1 MTKELKVLL
10 VEDSEEDS
18 LLMLRELCRGGYLP
32 VQRRVETASDMRQA
46 LLEEQWDVV
55 LSDYRMPAFDA
66 PGALEVLHESG
77 RDIPFI
83 IVSGKIGEDLAVA
96 AMKSGAN
103 DYLMKGNL
111 ARLVPVVERELREA
125 EERVKHQATEAAV
138 RRGKAE
144 WEAVF
149 DAVSDLIIITDADGV
164 ISRCNGRVST
174 YFPGG
179 YSAMIGKRIDQVFFG
194 EANQPEGQVF
204 RFVHSMQSEVD
215 EDISFPN
222 LKGWFNVASY
232 PMRFETDNQ
241 VDRAGFVFIIKDIT
255 KRRQVEEEKRTSDRE
270 LLTLYAVAFRLQ
282 YTQGVQKVMG
292 DLLFQLHNMLQ
303 MEFSCI
309 HLIEGGRLRL
319 RASLGISEDFEQ
331 AMGVIAKGTQ
341 WSTLTLSGRP
351 FRGERPDARFPSRA
365 RAAAI
370 EMGLRSWCSVPL
382 KIGQEVM
389 GVMTVGTR
397 SERNYSERDVFLLS
411 SIAGQLAVLIE
422 NYSLYDRMKEK
433 AEELYRSKEALRE
446 NLQQVQRANE
456 ELGRLN
462 TVKNNFIGIASH
474 ELKTPITSILGGVEF
489 LLKYSDIK
497 MTPEQHNIFVSVYEG
512 TVQLR
517 KLVEDLLSISRLE
530 AQGTLPLKRPAN
542 LMQLCRE
549 VHDMFALPL
558 SERHIGVRITGDET
572 PVPVDEGF
580 ALLAVKNLLE
590 NAIKFTA
597 DGGEVQ
603 LNGRVLKKREVSALA
618 KTVRPFYH
626 GTPNGVNTAA
636 RYYLLQVKD
645 SGIGIPEEERVR
657 IFDKFYGIGD
667 IGHHTS
673 GGTAFMSKG
682 SGLGLSIVRGI
693 MDIHEGAV
701 WVESGGEGRGSVF
714 CLLFPM
720 GEG

>member
-18 LLMLRELCRGGYLP
+18 LLMLRELCRGGYTP
-32 VQRRVETASDMRQA
+32 QQRRVETAADLRQA
-46 LLEEQWDVV
+46 LRDQQWDVI

-77 RDIPFI
+77 QDIPFI

-111 ARLVPVVERELREA
+111 ARLAPAVQRELREA
-125 EERVKHQATEAAV
+125 DERRNHKITQEAV
-138 RRGKAE
+138 SRGKAE

-149 DAVSDLIIITDADGV
+149 DAVSDLIIITDSDGV
-164 ISRCNGRVST
+164 ISRYNGRVNA

-179 YSAMIGKRIDQVFFG
+179 YDAIIGRRIEEVFFG
-194 EANQPEGQVF
+194 TAQPEGQVF

-215 EDISFPN
+215 EDICFPN

-232 PMRFETDNQ
+232 PMRFEGAEGA
-241 VDRAGFVFIIKDIT
+241 DRVGFVFIIKDIT
-255 KRRQVEEEKRTSDRE
+255 KRREVEEEKRTSDRE

-309 HLIEGGRLRL
+309 HLFEGGRLRL
-319 RASLGISEDFEQ
+319 RASLGISPDFEK
-331 AMGVIAKGTQ
+331 AMGLLAKGNQ
-341 WSTLTLSGRP
+341 WSTLTEAARP
-351 FRGERPDARFPSRA
+351 FLGDRPDARFPA
-365 RAAAI
+365 RAKVAAL
-370 EMGLRSWCSVPL
+370 EMGLRSWCAVPL

-397 SERNYSERDVFLLS
+397 SERNFSERDVFLLC

-433 AEELYRSKEALRE
+433 AEELYRSKEELRE
-446 NLQQVQRANE
+446 NLQQVKQANL

-489 LLKYSDIK
+489 LLKYSDIT
-497 MTPEQHNIFVSVYEG
+497 MTAEQHNIFVSVYEG
-512 TVQLR
+512 AVQLR

-530 AQGTLPLKRPAN
+530 AQGTLPQKKSTN
-542 LMQLCRE
+542 LMRLCRE
-549 VHDMFALPL
+549 AHDMFVLPL
-558 SERHIGVRITGDET
+558 SERHIAVRITGDET
-572 PVPVDEGF
+572 SVPVDEGF
-580 ALLAVKNLLE
+580 VLLAVKNLLE
-590 NAIKFTA
+590 NAIKFTP
-597 DGGEVQ
+597 DGGEV
-603 LNGRVLKKREVSALA
+603 LLSGRVLKHSAVSALA
-618 KTVRPFYH
+618 KKLRPFYH
-626 GTPNGVNTAA
+626 GLPKAVVSAQ
-636 RYYLLQVKD
+636 RCYLLQVKD
-645 SGIGIPEEERVR
+645 SGIGIPAEERVR

-682 SGLGLSIVRGI
+682 SGLGLSIVHGI
-693 MDIHEGAV
+693 MDVHEGAV
-701 WVESGGEGRGSVF
+701 WVESGGEGEGSVF
-714 CLLFPM
+714 SLLFPM
-720 GEG
+720 EEQ

>member
-1 MTKELKVLL
+1 MTQELKVLL

-18 LLMLRELCRGGYLP
+18 LLMLRELRRGGYALF
-32 VQRRVETASDMRQA
+32 QRRVETAHDLQRA
-46 LLEEQWDVV
+46 LRDEQWDVI

-66 PGALEVLHESG
+66 LGALEVLHESG
-77 RDIPFI
+77 QDIPFI

-96 AMKSGAN
+96 AMKSGAS

-125 EERVKHQATEAAV
+125 EKRRQHTLTQEAV

-149 DAVSDLIIITDADGV
+149 DAVSDLIVITDADGV
-164 ISRCNGRVST
+164 ISRCNGRVSD

-179 YSAMIGKRIDQVFFG
+179 YRVVIGRRIDEVFFG
-194 EANQPEGQVF
+194 SAQPEGQVF
-204 RFVHSMQSEVD
+204 RFLHSMQSEVD
-215 EDISFPN
+215 EDVSFPN

-232 PMRFETDNQ
+232 PMRFEG
-241 VDRAGFVFIIKDIT
+241 VDRTGFVFIIKDIT
-255 KRRQVEEEKRTSDRE
+255 KRREVEEEKRTSDRE

-319 RASLGISEDFEQ
+319 RASLGISPAYEK
-331 AMGVIAKGTQ
+331 AMGVIAKGTP

-351 FRGERPDARFPSRA
+351 FLGELPDERFPIRGK
-365 RAAAI
+365 AAAL
-370 EMGLRSWCSVPL
+370 EMGLRSWCAVPL

-389 GVMTVGTR
+389 GVMSVGTR
-397 SERNYSERDVFLLS
+397 SERTFSERDVFLLC

-433 AEELYRSKEALRE
+433 ADELYRSKEELRE
-446 NLQQVQRANE
+446 NLLQVKQANL

-462 TVKNNFIGIASH
+462 TLKNNFIGIASH

-489 LLKYSDIK
+489 LLKYSEIK

-517 KLVEDLLSISRLE
+517 RLVEDLLSISRLE
-530 AQGTLPLKRPAN
+530 AQGTLPQKRPAN
-542 LMQLCRE
+542 LMRLCRE
-549 VHDMFALPL
+549 AHDMFVLPL
-558 SERHIGVRITGDET
+558 SERHIRVRIAGDET

-590 NAIKFTA
+590 NAVKFTP
-597 DGGEVQ
+597 DGGEV
-603 LNGRVLKKREVSALA
+603 LLSGRVLKRRELLSLA
-618 KTVRPFYH
+618 KTVRPFYN
-626 GTPNGVNTAA
+626 GFPNGLAKVP
-636 RYYLLQVKD
+636 RCYLLQVKD
-645 SGIGIPEEERVR
+645 SGIGIPAEERVR
-657 IFDKFYGIGD
+657 IFDKFYGVGD

-682 SGLGLSIVRGI
+682 SGLGLSIVHGI
-693 MDIHEGAV
+693 MDIHQGAV
-701 WVESGGEGRGSVF
+701 WVESGAEGEGSVF
-714 CLLFPM
+714 SLLFPM
-720 GEG
+720 EKE

>member
-18 LLMLRELCRGGYLP
+18 LLMLRELCRGGYTPL
-32 VQRRVETASDMRQA
+32 QRRVETAPDLRQA
-46 LLEEQWDVV
+46 LRDQQWDVI

-66 PGALEVLHESG
+66 PGALEVLHQSG
-77 RDIPFI
+77 QDIPFI

-96 AMKSGAN
+96 AMKSGAS

-125 EERVKHQATEAAV
+125 EERQKHKISQEAV

-164 ISRCNGRVST
+164 ISRCNGRVND

-179 YSAMIGKRIDQVFFG
+179 YGAIIGKRIDEVFFG
-194 EANQPEGQVF
+194 GAQPEGQVF

-232 PMRFETDNQ
+232 PMRFEGA
-241 VDRAGFVFIIKDIT
+241 DRTGLVFIIKDIT
-255 KRRQVEEEKRTSDRE
+255 KRREVEEEKRTSDRE

-319 RASLGISEDFEQ
+319 RASLGISPVYEK
-331 AMGVIAKGTQ
+331 AMGVIAKGTP

-351 FRGERPDARFPSRA
+351 FRGDRPDDRFPPRA
-365 RAAAI
+365 KSAAL
-370 EMGLRSWCSVPL
+370 EMGLRSWCAVPL

-389 GVMTVGTR
+389 GVMSVGTR
-397 SERNYSERDVFLLS
+397 SERNFSERDVFLLS

-433 AEELYRSKEALRE
+433 AEELYRSKEELRE
-446 NLQQVQRANE
+446 NLQQVKRANL

-517 KLVEDLLSISRLE
+517 RLVEDLLSVSRIE
-530 AQGTLPLKRPAN
+530 AQGTLAQKRPAN
-542 LMQLCRE
+542 LMQLCRAA
-549 VHDMFALPL
+549 HDMFVLPL
-558 SERHIGVRITGDET
+558 SERHISVRITGDED
-572 PVPVDEGF
+572 PVPVDEGL

-590 NAIKFTA
+590 NAIKFTP
-597 DGGEVQ
+597 DGGEVE
-603 LNGRVLKKREVSALA
+603 LRGRVLKKSEVNALA
-618 KTVRPFYH
+618 KAVRPFYH
-626 GTPNGVNTAA
+626 GFPNGMAPAA
-636 RYYLLQVKD
+636 HCYQLQVRD
-645 SGIGIPEEERVR
+645 SGIGIPAEERVR
-657 IFDKFYGIGD
+657 IFDKFYGVGD

-682 SGLGLSIVRGI
+682 SGLGLSIVHGI
-693 MDIHEGAV
+693 MDAHKGVV
-701 WVESGGEGRGSVF
+701 WVESGREGEGSVVS
-714 CLLFPM
+714 LLFPM
-720 GEG
+720 EEL

>member
-1 MTKELKVLL
+1 MTRELKVLL

-18 LLMLRELCRGGYLP
+18 LLMLRELCRGGYAP
-32 VQRRVETASDMRQA
+32 QQRRVETASDLRQA
-46 LLEEQWDVV
+46 LSEQQWDVI

-77 RDIPFI
+77 QDIPFI
-83 IVSGKIGEDLAVA
+83 IVSGKIGENLAVA

-111 ARLVPVVERELREA
+111 ARLGPVVERELRDA
-125 EERVKHQATEAAV
+125 EERRGHKLTQEAV
-138 RRGKAE
+138 SRGKAE

-164 ISRCNGRVST
+164 ISRCNGRVSA

-179 YSAMIGKRIDQVFFG
+179 YREMIGRRIDEVFFG
-194 EANQPEGQVF
+194 GAQPEGQVF

-222 LKGWFNVASY
+222 LAGWFNVASY
-232 PMRFETDNQ
+232 PMRFEGAERT
-241 VDRAGFVFIIKDIT
+241 GFVFIIKDIT
-255 KRRQVEEEKRTSDRE
+255 KRREVEEEKRTSDRE

-282 YTQGVQKVMG
+282 YTQGMQKVMG

-309 HLIEGGRLRL
+309 HLFDGEQLRL
-319 RASLGISEDFEQ
+319 RASLGISPAFEK
-331 AMGVIAKGTQ
+331 AMGVIAKGAK
-341 WSTLTLSGRP
+341 WSALTLSGRP
-351 FRGERPDARFPSRA
+351 FRGDRPDERFPA
-365 RAAAI
+365 RAKAAAR
-370 EMGLRSWCSVPL
+370 EMGLNSWCSVPL

-389 GVMTVGTR
+389 GVMSVGTR
-397 SERNYSERDVFLLS
+397 SERSYSERDVFLLS

-433 AEELYRSKEALRE
+433 AEELYKSKEELRE
-446 NLQQVQRANE
+446 NLQQVKRANL

-517 KLVEDLLSISRLE
+517 RLVEDLLSISRVE
-530 AQGTLPLKRPAN
+530 AQGTLPQKRPAN
-542 LMQLCRE
+542 LMKLCRE
-549 VHDMFALPL
+549 AHDMFVLPL
-558 SERHIGVRITGDET
+558 SERHIKVLIKGDET

-590 NAIKFTA
+590 NAIKFTP
-597 DGGEVQ
+597 DGGEV
-603 LNGRVLKKREVSALA
+603 LLSGRVLKKSELRSLA
-618 KTVRPFYH
+618 KKVRAFYPDFP
-626 GTPNGVNTAA
+626 GGLAA
-636 RYYLLQVKD
+636 VGRFYLLQVSD
-645 SGIGIPEEERVR
+645 SGIGIPAEERVR
-657 IFDKFYGIGD
+657 IFDKFYGVGD

-682 SGLGLSIVRGI
+682 SGLGLSIVHGI
-693 MDIHEGAV
+693 MDVHEGAV
-701 WVESGGEGRGSVF
+701 WVESAGEGKGSVF
-714 CLLFPM
+714 SLLFPV
-720 GEG
+720 GNE

>member
-1 MTKELKVLL
+1 MSIELKVLL

-18 LLMLRELCRGGYLP
+18 LLMLRELRRGGYTP
-32 VQRRVETASDMRQA
+32 HGRRVETADDLCEA
-46 LLEEQWDVV
+46 LKEETWDVI

-66 PGALEVLHESG
+66 PGALEVLHASG
-77 RDIPFI
+77 QDIPFI

-125 EERVKHQATEAAV
+125 QVRLKHKGTQEAV

-149 DAVSDLIIITDADGV
+149 DAVSDLIIITDSDGV
-164 ISRCNGRVST
+164 ISRFNGRVND

-179 YSAMIGKRIDQVFFG
+179 YEAIIGRRIEEVFFG
-194 EANQPEGQVF
+194 DAQPEGQVF

-215 EDISFPN
+215 EDIAFPK
-222 LKGWFNVASY
+222 LQGWFNVASY
-232 PMRFETDNQ
+232 PMRFEGA
-241 VDRAGFVFIIKDIT
+241 DRAGFVFIIKDIT

-282 YTQGVQKVMG
+282 YTQGLQKVMG

-309 HLIEGGRLRL
+309 HLLDKGRLKL
-319 RASLGISEDFEQ
+319 RASLGISPAFEK
-331 AMGVIAKGTQ
+331 AMGTIAPDTA
-341 WSTLTLSGRP
+341 WSNEAQFGRP
-351 FRGERPDARFPSRA
+351 FRGDRPDERFPAKA
-365 RAAAI
+365 RAEAI
-370 EMGLRSWCSVPL
+370 EMGVHAWCAVPL

-397 SERNYSERDVFLLS
+397 SDRNFSERDVFLLS
-411 SIAGQLAVLIE
+411 SIGGQLAVLIE

-433 AEELYRSKEALRE
+433 AEELYRSKEELRE
-446 NLQQVQRANE
+446 NLQQVKRANL

-474 ELKTPITSILGGVEF
+474 ELKTPITSIMGGVEF
-489 LLKYSDIK
+489 LLKYSGIQ
-497 MTPEQHNIFVSVYEG
+497 MSPEQHNIFVSVYEG

-530 AQGTLPLKRPAN
+530 TLGTLPQKKPAN
-542 LMQLCRE
+542 LMRLCRE
-549 VHDMFALPL
+549 AHDMFALPL
-558 SERHIGVRITGDET
+558 SERCIKVRIAGDEGE
-572 PVPVDEGF
+572 VPVDEGF

-590 NAIKFTA
+590 NAIKFTP

-603 LNGRVLKKREVSALA
+603 ITGRLLKLKDLGGLA
-618 KTVRPFYH
+618 KSVRHFYH
-626 GTPNGVNTAA
+626 GFPNDLEPAD
-636 RYYLLQVKD
+636 RWYHLQVKD
-645 SGIGIPEEERVR
+645 SGIGIPAEELVR
-657 IFDKFYGIGD
+657 IFDKFYGVGD
-667 IGHHTS
+667 IGHHSS
-673 GGTAFMSKG
+673 GATAFMSKG
-682 SGLGLSIVRGI
+682 SGLGLSIVHGI
-693 MDIHEGAV
+693 MDVHKGVV
-701 WVESGGEGRGSVF
+701 WVDSREGQGSVF
-714 CLLFPM
+714 SLLFPM
-720 GEG
+720 DG

>member
-18 LLMLRELCRGGYLP
+18 LLMLRELCRGGYTP
-32 VQRRVETASDMRQA
+32 QPRRVDTAADLRQA
-46 LLEEQWDVV
+46 LIDQQWDIV
-55 LSDYRMPAFDA
+55 LSDYRMPTFDA
-66 PGALEVLHESG
+66 PGALQVLHESG
-77 RDIPFI
+77 QDIPFI

-125 EERVKHQATEAAV
+125 EERGRHKLTQDAVK
-138 RRGKAE
+138 RGKAE

-164 ISRCNGRVST
+164 ISRCNGRVSD
-174 YFPGG
+174 YFPAG
-179 YSAMIGKRIDQVFFG
+179 YLAVIGRRIDEVFFG
-194 EANQPEGQVF
+194 SAQPEGQVF
-204 RFVHSMQSEVD
+204 RFVHCMQSEVD

-232 PMRFETDNQ
+232 PMRFGGTERT
-241 VDRAGFVFIIKDIT
+241 GFVFIIKDIT
-255 KRRQVEEEKRTSDRE
+255 KRREVEEEKRTSDRE

-282 YTQGVQKVMG
+282 YTQGVEKVMG

-309 HLIEGGRLRL
+309 HLIDGGRLKL
-319 RASLGISEDFEQ
+319 RASLGISPAFEK
-331 AMGVIAKGTQ
+331 AMAMIAKGTQ

-351 FRGERPDARFPSRA
+351 FRGDRPDDRFSA
-365 RAAAI
+365 RAKAAAV
-370 EMGLRSWCSVPL
+370 EMGLHSWCSVPL
-382 KIGQEVM
+382 KIGHEVM

-397 SERNYSERDVFLLS
+397 SERNFSERDVFLLS

-433 AEELYRSKEALRE
+433 AEELYRSKEELRE
-446 NLQQVQRANE
+446 NLQQVKRANL

-530 AQGTLPLKRPAN
+530 AQGTLPQKRPAN
-542 LMQLCRE
+542 LMRLCRE
-549 VHDMFALPL
+549 AHDMFVLPL
-558 SERHIGVRITGDET
+558 SERNIRVRIAGEEA

-590 NAIKFTA
+590 NAIKFTP
-597 DGGEVQ
+597 DGGEV
-603 LNGRVLKKREVSALA
+603 LLSGRVLKKKEVNSLA
-618 KTVRPFYH
+618 KTLRLFYH
-626 GTPNGVNTAA
+626 GFPGNLAPAA
-636 RYYLLQVKD
+636 HYYQLQVKD
-645 SGIGIPEEERVR
+645 SGIGIPADERVR

-682 SGLGLSIVRGI
+682 SGLGLSIVHGI

-701 WVESGGEGRGSVF
+701 WVQSEGEGEGSVF
-714 CLLFPM
+714 SLLFPM
-720 GEG
+720 SEG

>member
-18 LLMLRELCRGGYLP
+18 LLMLRELCRGGYTPL
-32 VQRRVETASDMRQA
+32 QRRVDTATDLRQA
-46 LLEEQWDVV
+46 LQDQKWDIV
-55 LSDYRMPAFDA
+55 LSDYRMPTFDA
-66 PGALEVLHESG
+66 PGALQLLHESG
-77 RDIPFI
+77 QDIPFI

-125 EERVKHQATEAAV
+125 VERSRHKLTQDAVK
-138 RRGKAE
+138 RGKAE

-164 ISRCNGRVST
+164 ISRCNGRVSD
-174 YFPGG
+174 YFPAG
-179 YSAMIGKRIDQVFFG
+179 YSAVIGRRIDEVFFG
-194 EANQPEGQVF
+194 SAQPEGQVF
-204 RFVHSMQSEVD
+204 RFVHCMQSEVD

-232 PMRFETDNQ
+232 PMRFGGSERT
-241 VDRAGFVFIIKDIT
+241 GFVFIIKDIT
-255 KRRQVEEEKRTSDRE
+255 KRREVEEEKRTSDRE

-282 YTQGVQKVMG
+282 YTQGVEKVMG

-303 MEFSCI
+303 MEFSCL
-309 HLIEGGRLRL
+309 HLIDSGRLKL
-319 RASLGISEDFEQ
+319 RASLGISPAFEK

-351 FRGERPDARFPSRA
+351 FRGDRPDDRFSA
-365 RAAAI
+365 RAKTAAV
-370 EMGLRSWCSVPL
+370 EMGLHSWCSVPL
-382 KIGQEVM
+382 KIGHEVM

-397 SERNYSERDVFLLS
+397 SERNFSERDVFLLS

-433 AEELYRSKEALRE
+433 AEELYRSKEELRE
-446 NLQQVQRANE
+446 NLQQVKRANL

-474 ELKTPITSILGGVEF
+474 ELKTPITSIMGGVEF

-530 AQGTLPLKRPAN
+530 AQGTLPQKREAN
-542 LMQLCRE
+542 LMRLCRE
-549 VHDMFALPL
+549 AHDMFVLPL
-558 SERHIGVRITGDET
+558 SERNIRVQIAGEDI

-590 NAIKFTA
+590 NAIKFTP
-597 DGGEVQ
+597 DGGEV
-603 LNGRVLKKREVSALA
+603 LLSGRVLKKKEVTALA
-618 KTVRPFYH
+618 KTLRPFYH
-626 GTPNGVNTAA
+626 GFPSTLAPAA
-636 RYYLLQVKD
+636 RYYQLQVKD
-645 SGIGIPEEERVR
+645 SGIGIPADERVR

-682 SGLGLSIVRGI
+682 SGLGLSIVHGI

-701 WVESGGEGRGSVF
+701 WVESNGAGEGSVF
-714 CLLFPM
+714 SLLFPM
-720 GEG
+720 SEG

>member
-18 LLMLRELCRGGYLP
+18 LLMLRELCRGGYTP
-32 VQRRVETASDMRQA
+32 QQRRVETAADLRQA
-46 LLEEQWDVV
+46 LGDQQWDVI

-77 RDIPFI
+77 QDIPFI

-111 ARLVPVVERELREA
+111 ARLAPAVQRELREA
-125 EERVKHQATEAAV
+125 DERRNHKVTQEAV
-138 RRGKAE
+138 SRGKAE

-149 DAVSDLIIITDADGV
+149 DAVSDLIIITDADGI
-164 ISRCNGRVST
+164 ISRYNGRVNA

-179 YSAMIGKRIDQVFFG
+179 YDAIIGRRIEEVFFG
-194 EANQPEGQVF
+194 TAQPEGQVF

-215 EDISFPN
+215 EDICFPN

-232 PMRFETDNQ
+232 PMRFEGAGGTDR
-241 VDRAGFVFIIKDIT
+241 VGFVFIIKDIT
-255 KRRQVEEEKRTSDRE
+255 KRREVEEEKRTSDRE

-309 HLIEGGRLRL
+309 HLFEGGRLRL
-319 RASLGISEDFEQ
+319 RASLGISPDFEK
-331 AMGVIAKGTQ
+331 AMGLLAKGNQ
-341 WSTLTLSGRP
+341 WSTLTEAARP
-351 FRGERPDARFPSRA
+351 FLGDRPDARFPA
-365 RAAAI
+365 RAKVAAH
-370 EMGLRSWCSVPL
+370 EMGLRSWCAVPL

-397 SERNYSERDVFLLS
+397 SERNFSERDVFLLC

-433 AEELYRSKEALRE
+433 AEELYRSKEELRE
-446 NLQQVQRANE
+446 NLQQVKQANL

-489 LLKYSDIK
+489 LLKYSDIT
-497 MTPEQHNIFVSVYEG
+497 MTAEQHNIFVSVYEG
-512 TVQLR
+512 AVQLR

-530 AQGTLPLKRPAN
+530 AQGTLPQKKSTN
-542 LMQLCRE
+542 LMRLCRE
-549 VHDMFALPL
+549 AHDMFVLPL
-558 SERHIGVRITGDET
+558 SERHIAVRITGDET
-572 PVPVDEGF
+572 AVPVDEGF
-580 ALLAVKNLLE
+580 VLLAVKNLLE
-590 NAIKFTA
+590 NAIKFTP
-597 DGGEVQ
+597 DGGEV
-603 LNGRVLKKREVSALA
+603 LLSGRVLKHSAVSALA
-618 KTVRPFYH
+618 KKLRPFYH
-626 GTPNGVNTAA
+626 SLPPALA
-636 RYYLLQVKD
+636 SAQSCYLLQVKD
-645 SGIGIPEEERVR
+645 SGIGIPAEERVR

-682 SGLGLSIVRGI
+682 SGLGLSIVHGI
-693 MDIHEGAV
+693 MDVHEGAV
-701 WVESGGEGRGSVF
+701 WVESGGEGEGSVF
-714 CLLFPM
+714 SLLFPM
-720 GEG
+720 EEQ

>member
-18 LLMLRELCRGGYLP
+18 LLLLRELCRAGYTP
-32 VQRRVETASDMRQA
+32 HQRRVETACDLRQA
-46 LLEEQWDVV
+46 LQDESWDVI

-77 RDIPFI
+77 QDIPFI

-111 ARLVPVVERELREA
+111 ARLVPAVERELREA
-125 EERVKHQATEAAV
+125 EERRRHKLTEEAVK
-138 RRGKAE
+138 RGKAE

-149 DAVSDLIIITDADGV
+149 DAVSDLIVITDADGV
-164 ISRCNGRVST
+164 ISRCNGRASD

-179 YSAMIGKRIDQVFFG
+179 YRAIIGRRIDEVFFG
-194 EANQPEGQVF
+194 GAQPEGQVF
-204 RFVHSMQSEVD
+204 RFVHCMQSEVD

-232 PMRFETDNQ
+232 PMRFGGSERT
-241 VDRAGFVFIIKDIT
+241 GFVFIIKDIT
-255 KRRQVEEEKRTSDRE
+255 KRREVEEEKRTSDRE

-282 YTQGVQKVMG
+282 YTQGVEKVMG

-309 HLIEGGRLRL
+309 HLIEGGKLSL
-319 RASLGISEDFEQ
+319 RASLGLSPDFEK
-331 AMGVIAKGTQ
+331 AMGAIGKGTN

-351 FRGERPDARFPSRA
+351 FRGDRPDDRYTARA
-365 RAAAI
+365 RGAALD
-370 EMGLRSWCSVPL
+370 MGLRSWCAVPL

-397 SERNYSERDVFLLS
+397 SERNFSERDVFLLS

-433 AEELYRSKEALRE
+433 AEELYLSKEELRE
-446 NLQQVQRANE
+446 NLQQVKRANL
-456 ELGRLN
+456 ELARLN

-489 LLKYSDIK
+489 LLKYTDIK

-517 KLVEDLLSISRLE
+517 KLVEDLLSISRIE
-530 AQGTLPLKRPAN
+530 AQGTLPLKRPYN
-542 LMQLCRE
+542 LMRLCRE
-549 VHDMFALPL
+549 AHEMFVLPL
-558 SERHIGVRITGDET
+558 SERHIKVRIAGDET

-590 NAIKFTA
+590 NAIKFTP
-597 DGGEVQ
+597 DGGEV
-603 LNGRVLKKREVSALA
+603 LLSGRMLKKSGVHALA
-618 KTVRPFYH
+618 RTVRHFYH
-626 GTPNGVNTAA
+626 GLPAGLAGCSRA
-636 RYYLLQVKD
+636 YLLQVKD
-645 SGIGIPEEERVR
+645 SGIGIPSEELVR

-682 SGLGLSIVRGI
+682 SGLGLSIVHGI
-693 MDIHEGAV
+693 MDVHEGAV
-701 WVESGGEGRGSVF
+701 WVESAGEGEGSVF
-714 CLLFPM
+714 SLLFPM
-720 GEG
+720 GEA

>member
-1 MTKELKVLL
+1 MTRQLKVLL

-18 LLMLRELCRGGYLP
+18 LLMLRELKRGGYATL
-32 VQRRVETASDMRQA
+32 QRRVETASDLRQA
-46 LLEEQWDVV
+46 LRDEQWDVI

-77 RDIPFI
+77 QDIPFI

-111 ARLVPVVERELREA
+111 ARLAPVVQRELREA
-125 EERVKHQATEAAV
+125 EERRRHRLTEEAV

-164 ISRCNGRVST
+164 ISRCNGRASD
-174 YFPGG
+174 YFHGG
-179 YSAMIGKRIDQVFFG
+179 YGAIIGRRIDEVFFG
-194 EANQPEGQVF
+194 GAQPEGQVF

-232 PMRFETDNQ
+232 PMRFEGSERT
-241 VDRAGFVFIIKDIT
+241 GFVFIIKDIT
-255 KRRQVEEEKRTSDRE
+255 KRREVEEEKRTSDRE

-282 YTQGVQKVMG
+282 YAQGVEKVMG

-309 HLIEGGRLRL
+309 HLVEGERLRL
-319 RASLGISEDFEQ
+319 RAFLGISPAYEK
-331 AMGVIAKGTQ
+331 AMGVIARGTP
-341 WSTLTLSGRP
+341 WSELTRSGRP
-351 FRGERPDARFPSRA
+351 FRGERPDDRFPPRG
-365 RAAAI
+365 RAAAL
-370 EMGLRSWCSVPL
+370 EMGMRCWCSVPL

-389 GVMTVGTR
+389 GVMSVGTR
-397 SERNYSERDVFLLS
+397 SERNFSERDVFLLS

-433 AEELYRSKEALRE
+433 AEELYRSKEELRE
-446 NLQQVQRANE
+446 NLQQVKRANQ

-474 ELKTPITSILGGVEF
+474 ELKTPITSIMGGVEF

-517 KLVEDLLSISRLE
+517 RLVEDLLSISRIE
-530 AQGTLPLKRPAN
+530 AQGTLPQKRAAN
-542 LMQLCRE
+542 LIWLCRQA
-549 VHDMFALPL
+549 HDMFVLPL
-558 SERHIGVRITGDET
+558 SERRITVAIEGDET
-572 PVPVDEGF
+572 PVPVDEGL

-590 NAIKFTA
+590 NAIKFTP
-597 DGGEVQ
+597 DGGVVE
-603 LNGRVLKKREVSALA
+603 LRGRVLKKREVQALA
-618 KTVRPFYH
+618 RTVRPFYP
-626 GTPNGVNTAA
+626 GFPNGLAPA
-636 RYYLLQVKD
+636 EHCYLLQVRD
-645 SGIGIPEEERVR
+645 SGIGIPAEERVR
-657 IFDKFYGIGD
+657 IFDKFYGVGD

-673 GGTAFMSKG
+673 GGTSFMSKG
-682 SGLGLSIVRGI
+682 SGLGLSIVYGI
-693 MDIHEGAV
+693 MDVHKGAV
-701 WVESGGEGRGSVF
+701 WVESAVAGEGSVF
-714 CLLFPM
+714 SLLFPM
-720 GEG
+720 EEV